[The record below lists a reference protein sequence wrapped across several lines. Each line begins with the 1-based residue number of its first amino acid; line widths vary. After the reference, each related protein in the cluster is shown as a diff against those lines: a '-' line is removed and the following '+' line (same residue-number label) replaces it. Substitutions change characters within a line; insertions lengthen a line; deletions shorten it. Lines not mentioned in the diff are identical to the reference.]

1 MRGYMENNNKEKKIL
16 DILWDWVK
24 TLAVAL
30 FITFFIK
37 IFIFD
42 ATRVSGDSM
51 LNTLHSGDMLF
62 VNKIGKHF
70 KDYKRGEIVII
81 NAPDYPNRLYIK
93 RVIGTPGDTVE
104 LRDGEVYVN
113 DELLKE
119 DYIGADVTL
128 PTSDMDSWTLSAN
141 EYLVFGDN
149 RSNSNDSR
157 SFGKIYKEDI
167 VGHAFVR
174 FYPFSDAGLIDNDP
188 YKNN

>member
-1 MRGYMENNNKEKKIL
+1 MENNTKDKKIL

-119 DYIGADVTL
+119 DYIGADATL